1 MYCDEK
7 KTKGYGGGN
16 CQVSTTLYN
25 AVLNIPS
32 LVVTER
38 HEHGKDVTYV
48 PDGKDAAVSYGSL
61 DLKFRND
68 LGKDIRIEATTD
80 NQTITIKLI
89 QL

>member
-1 MYCDEK
+1 
-7 KTKGYGGGN
+7 
-16 CQVSTTLYN
+16 LYN
-25 AVLNIPS
+25 AVLAIPS
-32 LVVTER
+32 LVVMER

-68 LGKDIRIEATTD
+68 LGYDIKIEATTD
-80 NQTITIKLI
+80 NNTITIKLI